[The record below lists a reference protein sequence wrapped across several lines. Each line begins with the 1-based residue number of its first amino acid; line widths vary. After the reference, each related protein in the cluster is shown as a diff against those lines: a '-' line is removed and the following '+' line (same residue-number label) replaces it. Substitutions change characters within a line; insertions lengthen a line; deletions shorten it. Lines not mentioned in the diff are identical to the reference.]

1 MNAEENISI
10 SGTRSN
16 RRLDKSTQRED
27 ITRIKSRRIN
37 VRRNA
42 KLLPG
47 KLEGRKVLEDIAEDG
62 FGIYTL

>member
-1 MNAEENISI
+1 
-10 SGTRSN
+10 
-16 RRLDKSTQRED
+16 LDESTQRED

-42 KLLPG
+42 KLQSG

-62 FGIYTL
+62 IWIYAL